1 MQNEDFSAHVHY
13 DDFKGTAAADDLDRS
28 SIDQYLQQK
37 GLIQPDE
44 FLAGVKMSWGALQG
58 AVKTVTVYAL
68 LAKTNGYDGLQTL
81 AASGEPLTL
90 RKTQIDVPLEDFFGC
105 FKQFEIALS
114 RKGEIDGKEIRV
126 V

>member
-1 MQNEDFSAHVHY
+1 MPNEYFSAHVHY
-13 DDFKGTAAADDLDRS
+13 DDFKGTAAADDLDLH

-44 FLAGVKMSWGALQG
+44 FLAGVKMSWGAAQG

-68 LAKTNGYDGLQTL
+68 LAKAVGYDGLRTL
-81 AASGEPLTL
+81 VDSGEPLAL
-90 RKTQIDVPLEDFFGC
+90 RRAQIDVPLEDFFSC

-114 RKGEIDGKEIRV
+114 RKGEIDGKEIR
-126 V
+126 